1 MEKTEGKKTV
11 IVIDDQGNFYES
23 TYPKR
28 AKGLIKTGRARYVD
42 DNTICLACPPNKY
55 NLEEKKMN
63 DNKEIKL
70 DENYILEKIEEI
82 IQMNKEALNNPHLAD
97 MTVMPGAK
105 NPVQAICETN
115 DKLIDFLKEIYFNL
129 NPKQSNTKATAL
141 EKLSDAMVK
150 AVEADADEDVISNI
164 TAAILNLKDL

>member
-11 IVIDDQGNFYES
+11 IVIDDQGDFYES

-42 DNTICLACPPNKY
+42 ENTICLTCPPNKI
-55 NLEEKKMN
+55 NLEENKMN
-63 DNKEIKL
+63 DNKELKL

-82 IQMNKEALNNPHLAD
+82 IGMNKEALNNPHLAD
-97 MTVMPGAK
+97 MTVMSGAK
-105 NPVQAICETN
+105 NPVEAICETN
-115 DKLIDFLKEIYFNL
+115 NKMIEFLKEIYFNL

-141 EKLSDAMVK
+141 EKLSDALCR
-150 AVEADADEDVISNI
+150 AVEVDADEETIANI
-164 TAAILNLKDL
+164 TAAILNL